1 MSIRSK
7 FALFYPKT
15 PNTTTLK
22 CALLSFLQFSWLKII
37 SLQNKNINFYKSQHI
52 NWEQNKPRLD
62 FFQDSGT
69 HSVII
74 LFHFST
80 LKALQFNRLLVNI
93 YFSVWSV
100 TEVVEQ
106 QKIMMVFAFLHLLGL
121 YKKYPPTRYL
131 LNLEVNRNSIIWVD
145 K

>member
-1 MSIRSK
+1 MSICSK
-7 FALFYPKT
+7 FALLFYPQT
-15 PNTTTLK
+15 PNTTTL
-22 CALLSFLQFSWLKII
+22 SVHSSLQSSWLKII
-37 SLQNKNINFYKSQHI
+37 HLQNKNINFYKSQHI
-52 NWEQNKPRLD
+52 SWEQNKPRLD

-106 QKIMMVFAFLHLLGL
+106 QKIMMVFAVLHLLGL
-121 YKKYPPTRYL
+121 YKKYPPTSYL
-131 LNLEVNRNSIIWVD
+131 LNLKVNRNSIIWVD